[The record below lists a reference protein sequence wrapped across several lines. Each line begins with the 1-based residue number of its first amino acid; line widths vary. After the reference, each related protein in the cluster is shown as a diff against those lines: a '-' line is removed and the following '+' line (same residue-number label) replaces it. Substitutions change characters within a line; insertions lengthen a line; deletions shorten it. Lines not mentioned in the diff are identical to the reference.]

1 MLFNTDWELSIATT
15 TVCYN
20 CKWTRAN
27 LVPRVVYTSR
37 GAKKES
43 RVKENPENEA
53 GLEHSAYGVCAVN
66 FKEQALVNSH
76 L

>member
-15 TVCYN
+15 KAFYN
-20 CKWTRAN
+20 CKWTRAK

-53 GLEHSAYGVCAVN
+53 GLEH
-66 FKEQALVNSH
+66 
-76 L
+76 